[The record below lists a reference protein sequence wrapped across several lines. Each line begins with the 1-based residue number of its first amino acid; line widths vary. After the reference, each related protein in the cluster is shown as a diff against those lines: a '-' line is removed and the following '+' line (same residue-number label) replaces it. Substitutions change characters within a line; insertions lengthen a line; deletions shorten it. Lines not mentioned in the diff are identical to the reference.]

1 MKEVRPS
8 LVKMCSVVKAE
19 LYYGAERSV
28 NPDKT
33 RALLESFLN
42 QYESLPF
49 DDAAAREYGRL
60 RAGLARRGMP
70 IGSNDL
76 MIASIAVSRSMIVVT
91 HNISEFSRVPGIL
104 IEDWEE

>member
-49 DDAAAREYGRL
+49 DDAAARSMAGSAPALRDVACRL
-60 RAGLARRGMP
+60 AP
-70 IGSNDL
+70 TI
-76 MIASIAVSRSMIVVT
+76 
-91 HNISEFSRVPGIL
+91 
-104 IEDWEE
+104 